1 MKLYGSVLCPDCVD
15 AFDIL
20 KEKNIDYD
28 YVDIN
33 ESMKTL
39 KEFLKLRDNRDEFKE
54 IRENSNVG
62 IPCFLFDDGSIIFD
76 IDKIVK

>member
-15 AFDIL
+15 AFEIL
-20 KEKNIDYD
+20 KEKDIAYD

-33 ESMKTL
+33 ESMQTL

-54 IRENSNVG
+54 VREKANAG
-62 IPCFLFDDGSIIFD
+62 IPCFLLDDGSITFD
-76 IDKIVK
+76 VDDLV

>member
-15 AFDIL
+15 AFEIL
-20 KEKNIDYD
+20 KEKDIAYD

-54 IRENSNVG
+54 VRENSNVG
-62 IPCFLFDDGSIIFD
+62 IPCFLFDDGSITFD
-76 IDKIVK
+76 VDKIVK

>member
-15 AFDIL
+15 AFEIL
-20 KEKNIDYD
+20 KEKDIAYD

-33 ESMKTL
+33 ESMQTL

-54 IRENSNVG
+54 VREKANVG
-62 IPCFLFDDGSIIFD
+62 IPCFLLDDGSITFD
-76 IDKIVK
+76 VDDLV

>member
-20 KEKNIDYD
+20 KEKNISYD
-28 YVDIN
+28 YIDIN

-54 IRENSNVG
+54 VRENSNVG

-76 IDKIVK
+76 VDKIAK

>member
-15 AFDIL
+15 AFEIL
-20 KEKNIDYD
+20 KEKNIVYD

-54 IRENSNVG
+54 VRENSNVG

-76 IDKIVK
+76 VDKIVK

>member
-15 AFDIL
+15 AFDML

-54 IRENSNVG
+54 VRENSNVG

-76 IDKIVK
+76 VDKIVK

>member
-54 IRENSNVG
+54 VRENSNVG

>member
-54 IRENSNVG
+54 VRENSNVG
-62 IPCFLFDDGSIIFD
+62 IPCFPLSPWLVFHCHCSPF
-76 IDKIVK
+76 

>member
-54 IRENSNVG
+54 VRENSNVG

-76 IDKIVK
+76 LDKIVK

>member
-20 KEKNIDYD
+20 KEKNISYD
-28 YVDIN
+28 YIDIN

-54 IRENSNVG
+54 VRENSNVG

-76 IDKIVK
+76 VDKIVK

>member
-54 IRENSNVG
+54 VRENSNVG

-76 IDKIVK
+76 VDKIAK

>member
-54 IRENSNVG
+54 VRENSNVG

-76 IDKIVK
+76 VDKIVK

>member
-54 IRENSNVG
+54 VRENSNVG
-62 IPCFLFDDGSIIFD
+62 IPCFLFDDGSITFD
-76 IDKIVK
+76 VDKIVK

>member
-15 AFDIL
+15 AFEIL
-20 KEKNIDYD
+20 KEKDIAYD

-54 IRENSNVG
+54 VRDRKSV
-62 IPCFLFDDGSIIFD
+62 
-76 IDKIVK
+76 V

>member
-20 KEKNIDYD
+20 KEKNISYD

-54 IRENSNVG
+54 VRENYNVG
-62 IPCFLFDDGSIIFD
+62 IPCFLFDDGSITFD
-76 IDKIVK
+76 VDKIVK

>member
-15 AFDIL
+15 AFEIL
-20 KEKNIDYD
+20 KEKDIAYD

-54 IRENSNVG
+54 VRENSNVG

-76 IDKIVK
+76 VDKIVK